1 MKNFLSIENIKTP
14 SSINSFITASS
25 AVNRCAVINLI
36 QEDKNIWLSEE
47 YLPQEIILNF
57 RTIKLKEYPKKLA
70 GIGIYCWKK
79 YPTNPKII
87 EVLISREKNENFIS
101 LGHFDLSYKA
111 GRQLI
116 YLDDE
121 TDLEISNILNTIK
134 FENLIIKLII
144 KETFGGTH
152 TYINNLYLYD
162 CIDTNSI
169 NNNTFSSN
177 ALSNN
182 NLNNNEYEKSKNE
195 NINKPSSK
203 KTNKK
208 NIIIIENNLINNT
221 KNDNKSFTSDNND
234 SKKTNKTLNSKQSN
248 KRQKKVTKK
257 SKDNSDTPK
266 ENISPQ
272 ITEINQRNK
281 KILISQRS
289 NEKLPINLSNNTSIK
304 SNSINK
310 NNNKKSNNTKTH
322 ENSHYFSNSNSSAH
336 KLSQLINQFKTF
348 KENQETIIKNYDNR
362 LKNLEQNF
370 IEIKTNM
377 KKMNATMNTIIDSQ
391 YNQSQKYNDYYLK
404 ECQNMINES
413 IVGVLSNLGKYKTQN
428 QQIYNQSFPIKNNS
442 NNNILINNNENYPE
456 MMEGNENNNEEFFDD
471 ENNKNNELKIINS
484 NGIYNDDHIPY
495 EEGIIRNYPE
505 KFSKQNNN
513 EYLQIQNE
521 NNSNNINE
529 LYEMNNMN
537 SESNTMS
544 YLTGVNKIR
553 DNKIYYT
560 QGHNEEYEQTQNYIT
575 IPKNFQKK
583 VNKNRLKTPINKVN
597 LPSEMNIN
605 KENSEDEN
613 MSDDTEP
620 KAYENLLK
628 PSLEK
633 FENYMNSNNFT
644 KSQNNY
650 QIAGKNNNNNFYN

>member
-121 TDLEISNILNTIK
+121 SDLEISNILNTIK

-182 NLNNNEYEKSKNE
+182 NINNNEYEKSKNE

-257 SKDNSDTPK
+257 SKDNSETPNEK
-266 ENISPQ
+266 ISPQ

-370 IEIKTNM
+370 IEMKTNM

-428 QQIYNQSFPIKNNS
+428 QQNYNQSFPIKNNS

-471 ENNKNNELKIINS
+471 ENDKNNELKIINS

-650 QIAGKNNNNNFYN
+650 QIA

>member
-257 SKDNSDTPK
+257 SKDNSETPNEK
-266 ENISPQ
+266 ISPQ

-310 NNNKKSNNTKTH
+310 NNNKKSNTKTH

-370 IEIKTNM
+370 IEMKTNM

>member
-121 TDLEISNILNTIK
+121 SDLEISNILNIIK

-257 SKDNSDTPK
+257 SKDNSETPNEK
-266 ENISPQ
+266 ISPQ

-310 NNNKKSNNTKTH
+310 NNNKKSNTKTH

-370 IEIKTNM
+370 IEMKTNM